1 MQKRIAEHGYPVYD
15 FALPMLVLQAL
26 YDGDARNL
34 KRWFSICPRNQ
45 FTTLDTH
52 DGIGVVDV
60 QGLMSEEEMER
71 TKENVYSKGANVKR
85 IYNTAKYQ
93 NLDVYQIN
101 CTYYSA
107 LGEDD
112 EAYLLARALQ
122 FFTPGIPQVYYV
134 GALVGKNDIELVE
147 KTQMGRNINR
157 HNYSLEEIAA
167 EVKRPVVKRLF
178 ELMKFRN
185 ECRAFD
191 GSYELLPSADHIVHI
206 RWHKG
211 AHSTELYAD
220 VASTEF
226 EIRTHLF

>member
-1 MQKRIAEHGYPVYD
+1 
-15 FALPMLVLQAL
+15 
-26 YDGDARNL
+26 
-34 KRWFSICPRNQ
+34 
-45 FTTLDTH
+45 
-52 DGIGVVDV
+52 
-60 QGLMSEEEMER
+60 LMSEEEMER

-134 GALVGKNDIELVE
+134 GALAGENDIELVE

-167 EVKRPVVKRLF
+167 EVQRPVVKRLF

-185 ECRAFD
+185 ECLAFE
-191 GSYELLPSADHIVHI
+191 GSYELLPSPDHIVDI

-211 AHSTELYAD
+211 SHSTELYAD
-220 VASTEF
+220 LAATHF
-226 EIRTHLF
+226 EIRTH